1 MTVLQNNL
9 KKILSELS
17 GKAKLLA
24 VTKTVTSDTI
34 RELYSL
40 GQRDFGENRV
50 KDLEIKANELK
61 DLTDIRWHF
70 IGNLQRKKVKDLFSI
85 PNLYAIHSIDSQ
97 KLIDELIKRQDELTH
112 DLKLFIQVNTSH
124 EEQKSGFENINE
136 ITQALTTLSKSAK
149 LKAIGLMTMATIRTQ
164 DQEAEALRCFK
175 DLNQLKEDLGVQSLE
190 LSIGMSQDYQIA
202 LKVGTDWVRI
212 GSLLYKS

>member
-190 LSIGMSQDYQIA
+190 LSMGMSQDYQIA